1 MHRQCQ
7 QGQGAWQEGG
17 AGAGLCGAGGR
28 KAKAQLELDVVRG
41 AKKNEEGFDRAVNLK
56 RKAQEGEL
64 EEGGLDESTR
74 LHRSNG
80 GNFLRG
86 FYCQNQPIL
95 I

>member
-56 RKAQEGEL
+56 RKAQDGEL
-64 EEGGLDESTR
+64 KEGGLNESTH

-80 GNFLRG
+80 GNF
-86 FYCQNQPIL
+86 
-95 I
+95 

>member
-41 AKKNEEGFDRAVNLK
+41 AKKSKEGFDRAVNLK
-56 RKAQEGEL
+56 RKAQECEPTSEQCRQAGNNRQGE
-64 EEGGLDESTR
+64 G
-74 LHRSNG
+74 
-80 GNFLRG
+80 
-86 FYCQNQPIL
+86 
-95 I
+95 